1 MAAAVIMLG
10 LLLVLWVAPAWAKE
24 PARPEVT
31 LQQAVKLAL
40 TNSNALKAAD
50 LDIDRSYEVRQ
61 DAADKLS
68 FIPVGAG
75 PFDPMVEQAFTALV
89 TADLGW
95 QMAKKSYT
103 AQNDAVTVAVYQAYN
118 DVLKAEENVA
128 TLELALKSAEQQV
141 IAARSGVRLG
151 MTSKTALVQ
160 AEAGRNVARLSL
172 EAAKQGR
179 DDAYQKFNQLV
190 GLWPEDRPMLVERP
204 SYSPLLIDNLD
215 VEVERALEASPI
227 IAIAEEN
234 ISMKKAVRQVSYFIQ
249 PYAVS
254 RIDVDKAEYDAA
266 QTRDQTR
273 QAVRSLYYAVRGLEE
288 QYRALDE
295 NRKVAAEAL
304 RVIRVKYEVGM
315 ATRIELL
322 AAEAALAEVEKNLFD
337 LECRHEV
344 LKLAFEKPWGWA
356 MAVSSGSSGGSTQA
370 GAPGSG

>member
-1 MAAAVIMLG
+1 M
-10 LLLVLWVAPAWAKE
+10 LLVFGAAPAWAKE
-24 PARPEVT
+24 PAYPELT

-40 TNSNALKAAD
+40 ANSNALKAAG
-50 LDIDRSYEVRQ
+50 LDIDRAYEVRQ

-103 AQNDAVTVAVYQAYN
+103 ARNDAVTVAVYQAYN

-128 TLELALKSAEQQV
+128 TLELAVKSAEQEV
-141 IAARSGVRLG
+141 IAAQVGVRVG

-160 AEAGRNVARLSL
+160 TEARRDAARLSL

-190 GLWPEDRPMLVERP
+190 GLWPEDRPVLVDEP
-204 SYSPLLIDNLD
+204 SYGPLLIDNLD
-215 VEVERALEASPI
+215 TEVERALEASPT

-295 NRKVAAEAL
+295 NRKMAAEAL
-304 RVIRVKYEVGM
+304 RVTRVKYEVGM

-322 AAEAALAEVEKNLFD
+322 AAEVALAQVEKSLFD
-337 LECRHEV
+337 LVCQHEV
-344 LKLAFEKPWGWA
+344 LKLAFKKPWGWA
-356 MAVSSGSSGGSTQA
+356 MAVSSSSSGGSTQS